1 MNFPRGNPGV
11 VSAAGRIF
19 VVGSGAPNVNRT
31 SEAFDPNTNTWQ
43 QLDALLPVGRG
54 SLSAERGP
62 GNVILAIG
70 GFEAGPIA
78 SDRVEALKI
87 SQL

>member
-1 MNFPRGNPGV
+1 V

-19 VVGSGAPNVNRT
+19 VVGGGGDPPADTS
-31 SEAFDPNTNTWQ
+31 SEAFDPNPNSWQ
-43 QLDALLPVGRG
+43 MLDALLPVGRG

-70 GFEAGPIA
+70 GIEEIA
-78 SDRVEALKI
+78 SARVEALKV